1 MTLLQGL
8 DPALE
13 CGCVWDSVLFQPL
26 YWLLS
31 LVWECS
37 GAGGR
42 RCLCSGPCLQIE
54 TLGWR
59 FPAPSG
65 FGKPDRSQFLGRI
78 CVAWREKSLENLEL
92 SLVLPVV
99 QLGEEN
105 PRIPRTQGALEALS
119 PL

>member
-42 RCLCSGPCLQIE
+42 RCLCSVY
-54 TLGWR
+54 R
-59 FPAPSG
+59 
-65 FGKPDRSQFLGRI
+65 
-78 CVAWREKSLENLEL
+78 
-92 SLVLPVV
+92 
-99 QLGEEN
+99 
-105 PRIPRTQGALEALS
+105 
-119 PL
+119 

>member
-37 GAGGR
+37 GAGGVYV
-42 RCLCSGPCLQIE
+42 LFTDGDSGMEI
-54 TLGWR
+54 
-59 FPAPSG
+59 PS
-65 FGKPDRSQFLGRI
+65 SI
-78 CVAWREKSLENLEL
+78 WVW
-92 SLVLPVV
+92 
-99 QLGEEN
+99 
-105 PRIPRTQGALEALS
+105 EA
-119 PL
+119 